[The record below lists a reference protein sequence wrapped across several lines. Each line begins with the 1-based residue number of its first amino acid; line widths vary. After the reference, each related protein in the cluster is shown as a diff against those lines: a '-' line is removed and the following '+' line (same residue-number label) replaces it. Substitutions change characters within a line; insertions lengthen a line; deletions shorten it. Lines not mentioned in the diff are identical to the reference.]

1 MTFRK
6 TLGVPILLNTCDK
19 LLIKLHIWHYKQSE
33 QLANSRLS
41 KPRLEEGPTPRLT
54 NVDFLLWTRAFKRS
68 TWIHYFGGIKYFSCQ
83 KTQTGFWKSNS
94 LGY

>member
-19 LLIKLHIWHYKQSE
+19 LLIKWHMWHYKQSK

-41 KPRLEEGPTPRLT
+41 KPPPEEGPSPRLT
-54 NVDFLLWTRAFKRS
+54 NVDFL

-83 KTQTGFWKSNS
+83 KTQTGF
-94 LGY
+94 